1 MGASCCEGKSDAL
14 KLLRLRQAKILKVVL
29 AINATMF
36 VVEFTSGIHA
46 KSTSLLG
53 DSLDMFGDAT
63 VYAFSLFVLD
73 RGPRARASAA
83 LLKGLIMLA
92 FALFVLAEAARKT
105 FVDVLPAA
113 ETIGSIG
120 ALALV
125 ANGVCLWLL
134 WRHRSDDINMRSTW
148 FCSRNDII
156 ANIGVILA
164 AVGVWVTSTKWPDI
178 IVGSII
184 AALFFSSAVSVLR
197 ESLPILRAQGQDRG
211 P

>member
-1 MGASCCEGKSDAL
+1 MGASCCEAKSDEL
-14 KLLRLRQAKILKVVL
+14 KILRLRQAKILKAVL
-29 AINATMF
+29 AINAVMF
-36 VVEFTSGIHA
+36 FVEFTSGIHA

-92 FALFVLAEAARKT
+92 FALFVLAEAVRKCFT
-105 FVDVLPAA
+105 EVLPVA
-113 ETIGSIG
+113 ETIGIIG
-120 ALALV
+120 TLALA
-125 ANGVCLWLL
+125 ANGICLWLL

-148 FCSRNDII
+148 LCSRNDIV
-156 ANIGVILA
+156 ANVGVIMA
-164 AVGVWVTSTKWPDI
+164 SGGVWVTVTKWPYV
-178 IVGSII
+178 IVGSVI
-184 AALFFSSAVSVLR
+184 AALFLSSAVSVLR
-197 ESLPILRAQGQDRG
+197 EALPILRAQSQDRV